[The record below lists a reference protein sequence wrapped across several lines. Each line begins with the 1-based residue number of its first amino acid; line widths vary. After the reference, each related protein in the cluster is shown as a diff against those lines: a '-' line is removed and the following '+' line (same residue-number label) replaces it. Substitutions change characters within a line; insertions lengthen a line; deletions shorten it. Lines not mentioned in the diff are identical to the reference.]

1 MCLLYWWEADG
12 GERLGGIATQ
22 RNHIICARDTE
33 RDALGRQVM
42 RTERWVRLA
51 MHLDLGEAM
60 GALVLHGKWMPHIQ
74 QADIGRLMWSV
85 ILPPPESL
93 IHTTRAQ
100 RQSQFTP
107 IFMSAPPPASRQAC
121 LSRCPLQLPPPGGDP
136 CKLQERPGSFCRIRP
151 HFGSNRPKL

>member
-1 MCLLYWWEADG
+1 M
-12 GERLGGIATQ
+12 
-22 RNHIICARDTE
+22 
-33 RDALGRQVM
+33 
-42 RTERWVRLA
+42 ERWVRLA

-74 QADIGRLMWSV
+74 LPDIGRLMWSV

-121 LSRCPLQLPPPGGDP
+121 LSCCPPPSSLPAEIHANYREGLAASAELGLILAQIAQNCELSLSNEDGDWP
-136 CKLQERPGSFCRIRP
+136 
-151 HFGSNRPKL
+151 